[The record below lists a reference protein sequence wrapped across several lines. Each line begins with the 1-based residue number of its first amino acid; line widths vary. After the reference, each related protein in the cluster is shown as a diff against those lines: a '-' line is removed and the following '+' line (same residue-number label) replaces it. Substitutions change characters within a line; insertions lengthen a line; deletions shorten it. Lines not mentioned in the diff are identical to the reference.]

1 VTKILLSRASPC
13 FGRYVKPLV
22 PIAFTAVSTYQ
33 SALGPRGGLPF
44 FLCMIH
50 KEDLCPSRGGDIN
63 DDDVIYDLI
72 PNKKISPITI
82 SSEVLVSR

>member
-1 VTKILLSRASPC
+1 
-13 FGRYVKPLV
+13 
-22 PIAFTAVSTYQ
+22 
-33 SALGPRGGLPF
+33 
-44 FLCMIH
+44 MIH